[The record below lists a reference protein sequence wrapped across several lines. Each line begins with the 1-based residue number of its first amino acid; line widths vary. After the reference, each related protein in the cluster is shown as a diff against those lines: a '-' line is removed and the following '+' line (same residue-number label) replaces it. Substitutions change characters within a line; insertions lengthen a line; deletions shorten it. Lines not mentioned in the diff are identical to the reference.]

1 MNIYRNFLLLLI
13 FGILSCT
20 NPFNLRDIE
29 EPEINVGS
37 DIFDQ
42 PISSDV
48 VISNFRY
55 SVVQKN
61 ISNHINCFVDLSQ
74 GFIFTYRF
82 VPDPS
87 VETEKFRNWVLTD
100 EKSYLNT
107 VFKQSGKISL
117 EFLDTI
123 TFTNISQSPDSVQ
136 TNSIRYILS
145 VMFET
150 ENMVYTGSAR
160 MKLVRNINAMWAIY
174 YWEDT
179 KSTEED
185 SRSWSNLKA
194 NFKN

>member
-1 MNIYRNFLLLLI
+1 MLLLI
-13 FGILSCT
+13 FNIISCT
-20 NPFNLRDIE
+20 NPFTLRDIE
-29 EPEINVGS
+29 EPDIDNES

-42 PISSDV
+42 PISSEV
-48 VISNFRY
+48 VLNNFRY

-61 ISNHINCFVDLSQ
+61 ISNHMNCFVDQSQ
-74 GFIFTYRF
+74 GYIYTYRF

-87 VETEKFRNWVLTD
+87 VETEKFRDWVLTD

-107 VFKQSGKISL
+107 VFKQSGKITL

-136 TNSIRYILS
+136 TTSIPYILS
-145 VMFET
+145 IDFED
-150 ENMVYTGSAR
+150 ENIVYTGTAR
-160 MKLVRNINAMWAIY
+160 MKLVKNLNSMWAIY
-174 YWEDT
+174 YWEDS
-179 KSTEED
+179 KSTEKD